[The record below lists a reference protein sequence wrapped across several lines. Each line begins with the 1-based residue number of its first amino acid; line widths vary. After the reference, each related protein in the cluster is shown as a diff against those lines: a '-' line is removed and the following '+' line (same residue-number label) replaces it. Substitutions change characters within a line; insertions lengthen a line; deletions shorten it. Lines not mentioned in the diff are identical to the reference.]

1 MLTDANEIN
10 NLESIPESILK
21 NIETIIELE
30 TEHGRNIPA
39 HQRMLERA
47 ATVCGKPRFLY
58 GQIIFFSAWWLCS
71 QLVKHEILHWDL
83 PIFTLHEEGLDVASL
98 LISTGVL
105 IYQTRQEKLAEE
117 RSHLTLQ
124 LNLLAEQKIA
134 KLIALVEELRNDLPN
149 VPNRLDIE
157 AQEMQKNTDPQALLV
172 VLKENLDR
180 SEPPDLPESSADLAE
195 NVEPQTTEQIAILN
209 LESLD

>member
-10 NLESIPESILK
+10 NLQSLPESILK

-30 TEHGRNIPA
+30 TEHGRNIPT

-58 GQIIFFSAWWLCS
+58 GQIIFFSTWWLCS
-71 QLVKHEILHWDL
+71 QLVKHNLLHWDL
-83 PIFTLHEEGLDVASL
+83 PTFNLHEEGLDVASL

-124 LNLLAEQKIA
+124 LNLLTEQKIA
-134 KLIALVEELRNDLPN
+134 KLIALVEELRSDLPN
-149 VPNRLDIE
+149 VPDRLDIE
-157 AQEMQKNTDPQALLV
+157 AEEMQKNTDPQALLV
-172 VLKENLDR
+172 VIKENLDR
-180 SEPPDLPESSADLAE
+180 PESPDLPESSADLAE
-195 NVEPQTTEQIAILN
+195 NSELQTTEQIATLN
-209 LESLD
+209 LEALD